1 MSDYAIEVANV
12 WKKFHRGAI
21 HDSLRDFV
29 PAMAK
34 RLVGR
39 GPKPTELEKGDFW
52 ALREIDFVVKPGEA
66 LGIIG
71 PNGAG
76 KSTMLKVLTKILRPT
91 RGTCTVR
98 GRVGALIEV
107 AAGFHP
113 DLTGM
118 ENIFLQGSIMGMRS
132 AEIAKKVD
140 EIVAFAG
147 VAEFIDTP
155 VKRFSSGMHA
165 RLGFSVAAHLNP
177 DVLLIDEVLSVGD
190 MAFQER
196 CIERMKQFKHQGV
209 AIAFVSHNMQ
219 AVAELCDTGVFLA
232 GSVREMGPANQAI
245 GAYVRSA
252 AQQTVSPR
260 GGPIDIVKA
269 ELLDENGNDAVSVA
283 PGATM
288 TLRVSY
294 QMHRPTKDF
303 HMRFILFRSTDG
315 LKVFDG
321 NLRSED
327 LGIDELPAGACYTVD
342 FKFRAHL
349 VRGQYHIASHIYDNP
364 THSPISHLMP
374 AGLFAV
380 SETRTY
386 GGGVA
391 DVELKCGG
399 VARSTPAN
407 ASPAAVNPHLPGAAT
422 T

>member
-1 MSDYAIEVANV
+1 MSQYAIEVVDV
-12 WKKFHRGAI
+12 WKKFHRGAL
-21 HDSLRDFV
+21 HDSLRDLI
-29 PAMAK
+29 PAVAK
-34 RLVGR
+34 RMVGR

-52 ALREIDFVVKPGEA
+52 ALKDVAFRVKPGEA

-76 KSTMLKVLTKILRPT
+76 KSTMLKILTKILRPT

-118 ENIFLQGSIMGMRS
+118 ENIFLQGAIMGMRS
-132 AEIAKKVD
+132 SEIALKVD

-147 VAEFIDTP
+147 VADFIDTP
-155 VKRFSSGMHA
+155 VKRYSSGMHA

-196 CIERMKQFKHQGV
+196 CIDRMKQFKQQGV

-232 GSVREMGPANQAI
+232 GTIREIGPANDAI
-245 GAYVRSA
+245 GSYVRSA
-252 AQQTVSPR
+252 SQQTASPK
-260 GGPIDIVKA
+260 GAAIDILKA
-269 ELLDENGNDAVSVA
+269 ELLDESGRSVVSVN
-283 PGATM
+283 PGDAM
-288 TLRVSY
+288 TLRVGY
-294 QMHRPTKDF
+294 RVQRPMKDF
-303 HMRFILFRSTDG
+303 HFRFILLRSTDG

-321 NLRSED
+321 NLRSEE
-327 LGIDELPAGACYTVD
+327 LGLDGVTAGEQFSVD
-342 FKFRAHL
+342 FRFRAHL
-349 VRGQYHIASHIYDNP
+349 VRGQYHIATHVFDNP
-364 THSPISHLMP
+364 THASISHLVP

-380 SETRTY
+380 RETRTY

-391 DVELKCGG
+391 DVELTSGG
-399 VARSTPAN
+399 VSR
-407 ASPAAVNPHLPGAAT
+407 AAPTSA
-422 T
+422 

>member
-1 MSDYAIEVANV
+1 MSEYAIEVADV

-21 HDSLRDFV
+21 HDSLRDLV
-29 PAMAK
+29 PAVAK
-34 RLVGR
+34 RLIGR
-39 GPKPTELEKGDFW
+39 GPKPAELEKGDFW
-52 ALREIDFVVKPGEA
+52 ALREVTFQVKPGEA

-91 RGTCTVR
+91 RGSCIVR

-118 ENIFLQGSIMGMRS
+118 ENIFLQGAIMGMRS
-132 AEIAKKVD
+132 AEIARKVD

-147 VAEFIDTP
+147 VSDFIDTP
-155 VKRFSSGMHA
+155 VKRYSSGMHA
-165 RLGFSVAAHLNP
+165 RLGFSVAAHLDP

-196 CIERMKQFKHQGV
+196 CIERMKQFKRQGV

-219 AVAELCDTGVFLA
+219 AVAELCDTGVYL
-232 GSVREMGPANQAI
+232 SSTVREIGTANQAI
-245 GAYVRSA
+245 GTYVRSVS
-252 AQQTVSPR
+252 QQTASPK
-260 GGPIDIVKA
+260 GAAIDIVKA
-269 ELLDENGNDAVSVA
+269 ELIDEAGEPAVNVS
-283 PGATM
+283 PGAPL
-288 TLRVSY
+288 TLRVTY
-294 QMHRPTKDF
+294 QVQKPTKEY
-303 HMRFILFRSTDG
+303 HMRFILYRSTDG

-321 NLRSED
+321 NLRS
-327 LGIDELPAGACYTVD
+327 DELGLDSVQAGERFTID

-349 VRGQYHIASHIYDNP
+349 VRGQYHIATWVFDNP
-364 THSPISHLMP
+364 TLAPISHLVP
-374 AGLFAV
+374 CGLFAV

-391 DVELKCGG
+391 DLELTCGG
-399 VARSTPAN
+399 VGRSAP
-407 ASPAAVNPHLPGAAT
+407 VRV
-422 T
+422 